1 MLGQHGTEWDSQL
14 KTSSMQKRL
23 VYTREKGGGE
33 AGGAG
38 GAGGDMVSEIQLFDF
53 VQLAV
58 SVSL

>member
-38 GAGGDMVSEIQLFDF
+38 GDMVSEIQLFDF